1 MNAAAFSWTRSMKPL
16 DVIYQ
21 TPEEIEAVIKER
33 EAAAAMLPPGMTRQS
48 ALVDVARLR
57 SYADMKRL
65 LSVPG

>member
-1 MNAAAFSWTRSMKPL
+1 MKPL

-48 ALVDVARLR
+48 VLVDVARLR